1 MATMKACV
9 QKERRDG
16 FFPVYIRVTH
26 NRTTQYIKTDKM
38 VTRKE
43 LTKSK
48 EIKDPF
54 VLQYCTQRIL
64 AYNTMLNG
72 TDTSNWT
79 SKEIVKFLQNN
90 NHDICFSDYAR
101 KHIDRMIDRCQ
112 ERNSKNYILAVQHLE
127 RFAGTSKVMFSHLTS
142 AFVNRWIKSLEQTKR
157 AKEMYPICIRQVYR
171 AAIMEFNDY

>member
-64 AYNTMLNG
+64 GYNTMLNE

-79 SKEIVKFLQNN
+79 SKEIVEFLQNN
-90 NHDICFSDYAR
+90 NHDICFILFLMSLYANFVWKR
-101 KHIDRMIDRCQ
+101 K
-112 ERNSKNYILAVQHLE
+112 LAY
-127 RFAGTSKVMFSHLTS
+127 GLTS
-142 AFVNRWIKSLEQTKR
+142 HF
-157 AKEMYPICIRQVYR
+157 
-171 AAIMEFNDY
+171 